1 MQVDYLKEMCK
12 PKDWKFGAWFQKIN
26 EYLEYMD
33 NDLAKLTVHQIIKDV
48 IQWNLPLYIQMKF
61 IEAEGHQKQTL
72 MEVTTIMKDMEK
84 ADAMHSE
91 ECKHKEEIN

>member
-1 MQVDYLKEMCK
+1 
-12 PKDWKFGAWFQKIN
+12 
-26 EYLEYMD
+26 
-33 NDLAKLTVHQIIKDV
+33 
-48 IQWNLPLYIQMKF
+48 MKF